1 MKASSQMAQMILHLM
16 NVSLFVSAGS
26 KNTQQCY
33 AEPQLSSVAGVAV
46 RNVEI
51 VDHPTTNHTSEL
63 LLDVTNHSDSPLL
76 CAANSALSSSVQLGP
91 ATSSYLG

>member
-1 MKASSQMAQMILHLM
+1 MLL
-16 NVSLFVSAGS
+16 LLYG
-26 KNTQQCY
+26 CY
-33 AEPQLSSVAGVAV
+33 ADPQVSSVAGVAV

-76 CAANSALSSSVQLGP
+76 CAADSALTSSVQLGP
-91 ATSSYLG
+91 ATGSYLG